1 MPFSLLR
8 SYRFLPLARLMLGLV
23 LMSCLTG
30 CSLPRFFKS
39 DDSKKSMGTALSRDP
54 RSGQLT
60 QAGLQAEVMS
70 FADEYVLTLR
80 QAMNEMARAGLPPK
94 QRATLNRS
102 KVLLSA
108 TAMSIA
114 AGRNPAA
121 NLLDMVVFISL
132 ERQVLEDYWIPKF
145 YGDNAQVLLTAIRK
159 LEKAVWAMAGEI
171 LPPEQQENLRTLIK
185 EWRAAHPEQHL
196 LGNVRL
202 HALASLRGES
212 PLAKEAETHG
222 ILASVENALVKVDEA
237 FLLAERGMFYVER
250 VPRILTLQGELFT
263 DQVTTNPEVHHLLG
277 NADKAVVSFAALV
290 KSVENLPSQVGAER
304 KAILQQLTAWAAT
317 ERQKLW
323 QDLEREEP
331 RLKGML
337 TEVRQIVAEGTEL
350 AKALGA
356 LAMQF
361 RPDPNAPPGA
371 SVDYV
376 KALQHATETV
386 KEATVLVKSLD
397 DFVVGESAEEADLVK
412 VLRQVNVETK
422 SLLDRAFW
430 LALVLIVVFLVGL
443 VAALV
448 SVRLLTRGWPDSRR
462 G

>member
-1 MPFSLLR
+1 VPLRFCRPSRLLNLTR
-8 SYRFLPLARLMLGLV
+8 LAGVLFLVSFLA
-23 LMSCLTG
+23 G
-30 CSLPRFFKS
+30 CSLPRIFKS
-39 DDSKKSMGTALSRDP
+39 DDPKKSFGTTLRHDP
-54 RSGQLT
+54 KSGQLT

-70 FADEYVLTLR
+70 FADEYVLTIR
-80 QAMNEMARAGLPPK
+80 QAMEEMNLLGLDPR
-94 QRATLNRS
+94 QRAILNRS

-121 NLLDMVVFISL
+121 NLLDMMVFLTL

-145 YGDNAQVLLTAIRK
+145 YGDKAKVLLKAVGR
-159 LEKAVWAMAGEI
+159 LEKEIWAMAGAL
-171 LPPEQQENLRTLIK
+171 LPPEQQENLRGMIR

-202 HALASLRGES
+202 NTLAGLRGES
-212 PLAKEAETHG
+212 PLAREKETHG
-222 ILASVENALVKVDEA
+222 ILATVENALVKVDEA

-250 VPRILTLQGELFT
+250 VPRILTLQGELLA
-263 DQVTTNPEVHHLLG
+263 DQVTTNPEVQGLVH
-277 NADKAVVSFAALV
+277 NADKAVDNFAALV
-290 KSVENLPSQVGAER
+290 KSVERLPSQVGAER
-304 KAILQQLTAWAAT
+304 RAILKQLTAWAAS

-337 TEVRQIVAEGTEL
+337 TEVRQIVTEGTEL
-350 AKALGA
+350 ARALGG
-356 LAMQF
+356 LANQF
-361 RPDPNAPPGA
+361 RPDPKAPAGA
-371 SVDYV
+371 PVDYV

-397 DFVVGESAEEADLVK
+397 DFVVGENREEADLVR

-430 LALVLIVVFLVGL
+430 LALILIVVFLAGL
-443 VAALV
+443 AAVLV
-448 SVRLLTRGWPDSRR
+448 SVRFISRRWPDSGRA
-462 G
+462 